1 LFGALHKL
9 LTVNVAMEETHSVI
23 EITTEVPDEQ
33 IDRLRKDLLRMLQSE
48 YIFSHIFK
56 DE

>member
-1 LFGALHKL
+1 
-9 LTVNVAMEETHSVI
+9 MEETHSVI